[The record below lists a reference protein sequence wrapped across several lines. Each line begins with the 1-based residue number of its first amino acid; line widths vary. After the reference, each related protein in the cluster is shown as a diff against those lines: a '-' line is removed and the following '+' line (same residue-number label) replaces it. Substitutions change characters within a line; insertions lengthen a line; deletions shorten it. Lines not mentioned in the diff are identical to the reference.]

1 MKIIRYKHNLDF
13 TYALGATLVF
23 ELLKTRPEA
32 VRRIFLKPSLKKDSP
47 EIKDL
52 LNLIS
57 EHKIEVFESDKPFN
71 ILSPKDNCF
80 VIAEFSKTTSK
91 LAPTKSNLVLVNPS
105 DAGNIGTIVRTA
117 VGLGYQNIA
126 VISPAVDVYDPKA
139 IRATMGAIFHANVQ
153 YFANINEF
161 LKLFPTHSRYSF
173 MLKGAHNFDKT
184 EIKAPFSL
192 IFGNEASGLPDE
204 YAELAIS
211 VKIPQSS
218 EIDSFSLPIAASIA
232 MYECKDIK

>member
-23 ELLKTRPEA
+23 ELLKTKPES
-32 VRRIFLKPSLKKDSP
+32 VRRIFIKPTLKKDTK
-47 EIKDL
+47 EIQDL
-52 LNLIS
+52 LEIAKN
-57 EHKIEVFESDKPFN
+57 HKIEIYESEKPFN
-71 ILSPKDNCF
+71 VLSPKDNCF
-80 VIAEFSKTTSK
+80 VIAEFTKNSSK
-91 LAPTKSNLVLVNPS
+91 LDPSKSNIVLVNPS

-153 YFANINEF
+153 YFANIEEF
-161 LKLFPTHSRYSF
+161 LMLFPAHHRYSF

-184 EIKAPFSL
+184 EVKAPFSL
-192 IFGNEASGLPDE
+192 IFGNEASGLPDK
-204 YAELAIS
+204 YAKLATS
-211 VKIPQSS
+211 VKIPQTS

-232 MYECKDIK
+232 MYECKDV

>member
-80 VIAEFSKTTSK
+80 VIAEFSKTTSR
-91 LAPTKSNLVLVNPS
+91 LDPTKSNLVLVNPS

-232 MYECKDIK
+232 MYECKDTK

>member
-1 MKIIRYKHNLDF
+1 MKVIRYKHNLDF

-32 VRRIFLKPSLKKDSP
+32 VRRIFLKPSLKKDSQ

-52 LNLIS
+52 LNLA
-57 EHKIEVFESDKPFN
+57 EQRKIEIFESDKPFN

-80 VIAEFSKTTSK
+80 IIAEFSKTTSK
-91 LAPTKSNLVLVNPS
+91 LDPAKSNLVLVNPS

-153 YFANINEF
+153 YFADINEF

-173 MLKGAHNFDKT
+173 MLKGAHDFDKT

-204 YAELAIS
+204 YAELATS
-211 VKIPQSS
+211 VKIPQSA

-232 MYECKDIK
+232 MYECRNK

>member
-80 VIAEFSKTTSK
+80 VIAEFSKTTSRLDPK
-91 LAPTKSNLVLVNPS
+91 ESNLVLVNPS

-204 YAELAIS
+204 YAELATS

>member
-23 ELLKTRPEA
+23 ELLKTKPEA
-32 VRRIFLKPSLKKDSP
+32 VRRIFLKPSLKKDSQ

-52 LNLIS
+52 LGLIS

-80 VIAEFSKTTSK
+80 IIAEFSKTTSK
-91 LAPTKSNLVLVNPS
+91 LDPAKSNLVLVNPS

-153 YFANINEF
+153 YFADINEF

-173 MLKGAHNFDKT
+173 MLKGAHDFDKT

-204 YAELAIS
+204 YAELATS
-211 VKIPQSS
+211 VKIPQSA

-232 MYECKDIK
+232 MYECRNK

>member
-23 ELLKTRPEA
+23 ELLKTKPEA
-32 VRRIFLKPSLKKDSP
+32 VRRIFLKPSLKKDSQ

-52 LNLIS
+52 LNLA
-57 EHKIEVFESDKPFN
+57 EQHKIEIFESDKPFN

-80 VIAEFSKTTSK
+80 IIAEFSKTASK
-91 LAPTKSNLVLVNPS
+91 LDPAKSNLVLVNPS

-173 MLKGAHNFDKT
+173 MLKGAHDFDKT

-204 YAELAIS
+204 YAELATS
-211 VKIPQSS
+211 VKIPQSA

-232 MYECKDIK
+232 MYECRNK

>member
-23 ELLKTRPEA
+23 ELLKTKPEA
-32 VRRIFLKPSLKKDSP
+32 VRRIFLKPSLKKDSQ

-52 LNLIS
+52 LNLA
-57 EHKIEVFESDKPFN
+57 EQHKIEIFESDKPFN

-80 VIAEFSKTTSK
+80 IIAEFSKTTSK
-91 LAPTKSNLVLVNPS
+91 LDPAKSNLVLVNPS

-153 YFANINEF
+153 YYANINEF

-204 YAELAIS
+204 YAELATS

>member
-1 MKIIRYKHNLDF
+1 MKVIRYKHNLDF

-23 ELLKTRPEA
+23 ELLKTKPEA
-32 VRRIFLKPSLKKDSP
+32 VRRIFLKPSLKKDSQ

-52 LNLIS
+52 LNLA
-57 EHKIEVFESDKPFN
+57 EQHRIEIFESDKPFN

-80 VIAEFSKTTSK
+80 IIAEFSKTTSK
-91 LAPTKSNLVLVNPS
+91 LDPAKSNLVLVNPS

-153 YFANINEF
+153 YFADINEF

-173 MLKGAHNFDKT
+173 MLKGAHDFDKT

-204 YAELAIS
+204 YAELATS
-211 VKIPQSS
+211 VKIPQSA

-232 MYECKDIK
+232 MYECRNK